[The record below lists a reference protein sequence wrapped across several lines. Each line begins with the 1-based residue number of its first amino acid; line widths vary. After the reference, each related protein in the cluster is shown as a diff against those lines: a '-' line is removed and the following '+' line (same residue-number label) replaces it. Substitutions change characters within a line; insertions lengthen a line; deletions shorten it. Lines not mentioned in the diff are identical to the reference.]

1 MQILDKT
8 IWSAPHL
15 LSIRKTLD
23 YLKLISHFICV
34 AEKNHILTL
43 KLSDPTLTTAILPL
57 DRPVEIVAVEPNT
70 VVLATNIPFAVYT
83 AIFVPEGIPLIE
95 SILPM
100 EGCHIRL

>member
-1 MQILDKT
+1 MVRPTFTEYPKN
-8 IWSAPHL
+8 
-15 LSIRKTLD
+15 IRLPQANFTL
-23 YLKLISHFICV
+23 YLCGR
-34 AEKNHILTL
+34 KNHILTL
-43 KLSDPTLTTAILPL
+43 KLSVPTLTTAILPL

>member
-1 MQILDKT
+1 MVRPTFTEYPKNIRLSQANFTLYLCGRKK
-8 IWSAPHL
+8 SHSHL
-15 LSIRKTLD
+15 KAFSSNLNNS
-23 YLKLISHFICV
+23 
-34 AEKNHILTL
+34 
-43 KLSDPTLTTAILPL
+43 ILPL

-70 VVLATNIPFAVYT
+70 VVLANNIPFAVYT